1 MTKSAVGS
9 SKVLPDPARDHLRGP
24 AGAKYSLVEYSDYE
38 STSCADAHWVVK
50 ELVAELG
57 DDLCVVVRNLPDPKE
72 HAHAQ
77 AAAEAAEAA
86 DAQGKFWLM
95 HDRIFEHQA
104 QLDPQHLATYA
115 REISLDMTT
124 FERDLRSGAPARRV
138 AEDVA
143 SARHLGIHDPPTFF
157 VNGAPYPGP
166 KEFLPLL
173 RALHGSDAGHDRLDK

>member
-1 MTKSAVGS
+1 M
-9 SKVLPDPARDHLRGP
+9 
-24 AGAKYSLVEYSDYE
+24 
-38 STSCADAHWVVK
+38 VK

-104 QLDPQHLATYA
+104 QLDPQHLAHV
-115 REISLDMTT
+115 RP
-124 FERDLRSGAPARRV
+124 RDLARHDDVRTGPPVRAPARRV

-173 RALHGSDAGHDRLDK
+173 RALQGSDAGHDRLDK